1 MKTKGLKIALVG
13 LTIGLFTSCKMNAQ
27 NANGDRKGKERPTVE
42 ELFKQMDKDE
52 DGQLSKKE
60 VKGPLKNDFDK
71 VDTTE
76 DGFLSKEE
84 LEKAPKP
91 ERKERPRN

>member
-13 LTIGLFTSCKMNAQ
+13 LTIALFTSCKMNAQ
-27 NANGDRKGKERPTVE
+27 NANDNRKGKERPTIE
-42 ELFKQMDKDE
+42 ELFKQLDTDE

-71 VDTTE
+71 IDTNE
-76 DGFLSKEE
+76 DGYLSKEE
-84 LEKAPKP
+84 LKKAPKP